1 MMVFLSSFLSKSG
14 GGDVLKKKERNFF
27 FAKKKK
33 KRRQNRVLLRRQ
45 RRGLAFLC
53 PPSQKPR
60 EGVVCKRARLLRVRW
75 WWERP
80 RFVSL

>member
-14 GGDVLKKKERNFF
+14 GGDVLKKKAEFF
-27 FAKKKK
+27 LRQKEK
-33 KRRQNRVLLRRQ
+33 KRRQNSVLLRRQ

>member
-80 RFVSL
+80 SFVSL

>member
-1 MMVFLSSFLSKSG
+1 MDDGFSIEFFVKEWWWCS
-14 GGDVLKKKERNFF
+14 KKKKRNFF